1 MNVLLPKNL
10 DINKI
15 KYSEL
20 KVMKSGAK
28 SVYVNYSGS
37 KINIQTPVMNIPY
50 GVNDNQKFIK
60 DDPKRK
66 DEPPKYDLTVS
77 FKGIDENP
85 KIKVFHDKMKELEEK
100 IIDDAFANRLA
111 WFKNNYGGNKDTV
124 SNMFSNII
132 KHDKDKETGEVLI
145 NIHRLSRQKFRI
157 ILLKASLNLILMTW
171 ITKKLIL
178 PNM

>member
-1 MNVLLPKNL
+1 MNVFLPKNL

-28 SVYVNYSGS
+28 SVYLNYSSS

-66 DEPPKYDLTVS
+66 DEPPKYDITVS

-85 KIKVFHDKMKELEEK
+85 KIKIFHDKMKELEE
-100 IIDDAFANRLA
+100 NV
-111 WFKNNYGGNKDTV
+111 GGVLLYESLT
-124 SNMFSNII
+124 IAHLY
-132 KHDKDKETGEVLI
+132 HDKLI
-145 NIHRLSRQKFRI
+145 PR
-157 ILLKASLNLILMTW
+157 ILLQLLMSLLLESIICTILRF
-171 ITKKLIL
+171 TKV
-178 PNM
+178 

>member
-66 DEPPKYDLTVS
+66 DEPPKYDITVS

-132 KHDKDKETGEVLI
+132 KHDKKLNTCGKIKRIQECLLCRISKQCKTSWTGTAGVGLGGV
-145 NIHRLSRQKFRI
+145 
-157 ILLKASLNLILMTW
+157 
-171 ITKKLIL
+171 
-178 PNM
+178 